1 MLTIEKLNEFGANTT
16 EGLERC
22 LNNKDLYLRLVNKL
36 MSDESFSDLK
46 VELEK
51 KNYDVAFQIA
61 HSLKGVLGN
70 LALTPLYKIA
80 CELTELL
87 RAKKDIDY
95 KEYIEEL
102 LNKRNEL
109 ELLIKN

>member
-1 MLTIEKLNEFGANTT
+1 MLTIEKLNEFGVNTN

-22 LNNKDLYLRLVNKL
+22 LNNKDLYFRLINKL
-36 MSDESFSDLK
+36 ILDESFFDLK
-46 VELEK
+46 EEIEK
-51 KNYDVAFQIA
+51 KNFELAFQIS

-70 LALTPLYKIA
+70 LAITPLYKIIY
-80 CELTELL
+80 ELTELL

-95 KEYIEEL
+95 KGYIDEL

-109 ELLIKN
+109 ESVIKD